1 MKRFFLISF
10 LFLLPHSGYSQ
21 SQKII
26 GSWILRDSIE
36 AMQFFTK
43 ADGTIKERHGLSSE
57 NIWEKTQRTGK
68 YIFSNSGKLVIT
80 WADKSKENREVKFED
95 NFNVAKIK
103 IIDKKTKATKTYIF
117 LRVRDE
123 EVIINN

>member
-43 ADGTIKERHGLSSE
+43 ADGTIKERHGLASE

>member
-1 MKRFFLISF
+1 MKNIFLISF
-10 LFLLPHSGYSQ
+10 LFLLSHSGYSQ

-43 ADGTIKERHGLSSE
+43 ADGTIKERHGLANE

-68 YIFSNSGKLVIT
+68 YIFSNNGKLVIT
-80 WADKSKENREVKFED
+80 WSDKSKETREVKFED

-103 IIDKKTKATKTYIF
+103 ITDKKTKTGKTYLF

-123 EVIINN
+123 EVIIN

>member
-1 MKRFFLISF
+1 M
-10 LFLLPHSGYSQ
+10 
-21 SQKII
+21 KII

-43 ADGTIKERHGLSSE
+43 ADGTIKERHGLANE

-68 YIFSNSGKLVIT
+68 YIFSNNGKLVIT
-80 WADKSKENREVKFED
+80 WSDKSKETREVKFED

-103 IIDKKTKATKTYIF
+103 ITDKKTKTGKTYLF

-123 EVIINN
+123 EVIIN